1 MAEWCNSS
9 ITAFEAGGEGA
20 EPSLAAKLSNRNSN
34 TNKWRGTMAITTKYV
49 IYILKSSGE
58 DGYFISLKD
67 SWLGVYEI
75 RLADSTSRAKWFDT
89 EESAKFIVRKIEH
102 SLGYYTEIRPIRVNY
117 D

>member
-1 MAEWCNSS
+1 M
-9 ITAFEAGGEGA
+9 TT
-20 EPSLAAKLSNRNSN
+20 K
-34 TNKWRGTMAITTKYV
+34 TKYV

-67 SWLGVYEI
+67 SWLGVYEV

-89 EESAKFIVRKIEH
+89 EESAKFIVRKIH
-102 SLGYYTEIRPIRVNY
+102 NSTGYYTEIRPIKVEY